1 MGLSEDPDLQHI
13 LFGLFLS
20 MYLVTL
26 LGNLLIILAVSS
38 DSHLHT
44 PMYFFLST
52 LSLADIGFISTMV
65 PKMIVN
71 LLNHSTVISYGDC
84 LTQMSV
90 FIIFGCMDDLLLTMM
105 AYDRFVAICHPLHYS
120 VIVNPRLCGF
130 ILLLTLLIRLLDSQ
144 LQNLS
149 VLNFSYFRDIEISN
163 FFSDPFQLLN
173 LTCSETFSSTI
184 VKCFVFAIFGFIPIS
199 GIFFYYYK
207 IISSILRIPSSSGNC
222 KAFSTCE
229 SHLAVVCVF
238 YGTGLEMYLGSAVS
252 HSPRTGAVVS
262 VMYTPMLKPFIYS
275 LWNKDLKNS
284 LRKLC
289 SRLC

>member
-1 MGLSEDPDLQHI
+1 MGLSEDPALQHI

-20 MYLVTL
+20 MYLVTF

-38 DSHLHT
+38 DSHIHT
-44 PMYFFLST
+44 PMYFFLSN

-71 LLNHSTVISYGDC
+71 LLNHSRVISYGGC

-105 AYDRFVAICHPLHYS
+105 AYDRFVAICHHLHYS
-120 VIVNPRLCGF
+120 VIMNPCLCGF
-130 ILLLTLLIRLLDSQ
+130 ILLLSLLISLLESQ
-144 LQNLS
+144 LQNFR
-149 VLNFSYFRDIEISN
+149 VLNFFYFKDIEISN
-163 FFSDPFQLLN
+163 FFCDPSQLLN
-173 LTCSETFSSTI
+173 LTSSETFSSTI

-199 GIFFYYYK
+199 WIFFLLLQNYFLY
-207 IISSILRIPSSSGNC
+207 SENPIL
-222 KAFSTCE
+222 KWEVQTFSTCE

-275 LWNKDLKNS
+275 LQNKDLKNS
-284 LRKLC
+284 LGRLC
-289 SRLC
+289 SRLY